1 MARLQLLEYCDFFV
15 TNITT
20 NIANAS
26 LAYPPV
32 IKRNNC
38 TYTER
43 DLVRAHSLRLLSQNS
58 MKSPRFIL
66 FCPSSELHAPVQL
79 SLTGTHGSG

>member
-20 NIANAS
+20 NIANG
-26 LAYPPV
+26 V
-32 IKRNNC
+32 HNC
-38 TYTER
+38 TYTEG
-43 DLVRAHSLRLLSQNS
+43 DLVRANSLRLLSQNS

-79 SLTGTHGSG
+79 SLTGTHGPG